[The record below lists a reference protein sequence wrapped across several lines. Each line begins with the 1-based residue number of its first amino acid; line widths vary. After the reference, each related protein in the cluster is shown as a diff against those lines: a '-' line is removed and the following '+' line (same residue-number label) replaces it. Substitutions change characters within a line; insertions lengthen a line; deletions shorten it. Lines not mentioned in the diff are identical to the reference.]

1 MVFKRSS
8 RKSIKDSN
16 VKGIDEF
23 LLALLQ
29 KDVFSPIGYIFLDN
43 SYDLFCLIFFCYTLI
58 ITFHQQ
64 LKALSCA
71 VCIYILYDA

>member
-1 MVFKRSS
+1 MVFKRLS

-23 LLALLQ
+23 LLALIQ

-43 SYDLFCLIFFCYTLI
+43 SYDLFYLISFCYTLI

-64 LKALSCA
+64 LKALSYA
-71 VCIYILYDA
+71 VCIDILYDA